1 MLESFISKD
10 LSALFISVFG
20 NILSNCKIF
29 QKANL
34 LFNKYLTNNAKEM
47 LLVENMY
54 KLCSC

>member
-34 LFNKYLTNNAKEM
+34 LFNKNLTNNAKEM
-47 LLVENMY
+47 LLVENM
-54 KLCSC
+54 